1 MVRQAGDSVTYF
13 GGCFCR
19 GVRYSV
25 RGGASDLCFCHC
37 NSCRRATG
45 AIMVAWGTFAA
56 KEFVVTSGSL
66 AEIVSSPGVTR
77 GHCAACGSSMTYRHE
92 ARGSD
97 IDVTLA
103 TLDDAAAFH
112 PEMHIWVQ
120 DKLPWVAIA
129 DGLPQ
134 HETVRG

>member
-1 MVRQAGDSVTYF
+1 MVRRAGDSVSYF

-25 RGGASDLCFCHC
+25 RGEASGLCFCHC

-77 GHCAACGSSMTYRHE
+77 GHCAVSYTHL
-92 ARGSD
+92 
-97 IDVTLA
+97 TLP
-103 TLDDAAAFH
+103 TNR
-112 PEMHIWVQ
+112 EV
-120 DKLPWVAIA
+120 
-129 DGLPQ
+129 
-134 HETVRG
+134 